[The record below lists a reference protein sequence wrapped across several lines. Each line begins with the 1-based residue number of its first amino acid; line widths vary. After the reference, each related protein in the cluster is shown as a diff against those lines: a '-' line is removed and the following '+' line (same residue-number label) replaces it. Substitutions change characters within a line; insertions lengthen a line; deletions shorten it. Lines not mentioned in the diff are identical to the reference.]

1 MTATKPLTGTPSV
14 LRHQA
19 PEPDPAHLA
28 DISRLRRLVAAAVYL
43 GLTRHLPWSP
53 RPGGRMARRLRA
65 LTARGMLD
73 KCGVDVN
80 VEHGAWFGSGK
91 GIELGDRSDL
101 GMDSLI
107 IGPVQV
113 GRDVM
118 MGPRCILLASS
129 HEIASVDVPM
139 NTQGFRPDRPI
150 VIEDDVWIGAGCI
163 ILPGRR
169 IGTGSVVGAG
179 SVVVSDVPPWSVVA
193 GNPAR
198 VVKERRSG
206 DPVRD
211 LVADVAGDAG
221 QNSLPPAADDTF

>member
-1 MTATKPLTGTPSV
+1 
-14 LRHQA
+14 
-19 PEPDPAHLA
+19 
-28 DISRLRRLVAAAVYL
+28 
-43 GLTRHLPWSP
+43 
-53 RPGGRMARRLRA
+53 MARRLRA

-221 QNSLPPAADDTF
+221 QNSLPPAADHTF